1 MLKKIDLY
9 IIKKF
14 LGTFFFAIVLIL
26 GIAIVFDIS
35 EKIDDFIEKEAPIR
49 AIIVD
54 YYFNFVPYY
63 GNLFSFLFVFISV
76 IFFTSKMAV
85 YSEFIAILG
94 AGVSYRRIMRPYMIA
109 AGFIALLSFVLSNWI
124 IPHSNSIRLDF
135 ENTYINNTYH
145 FEGRNYHKQISP
157 GIYAYLESYNN
168 KLDMGS
174 KFSME
179 KFENGK
185 LVSKLMSDYIK
196 WDTTS
201 NKWRIN
207 NYRIRNFQEDG
218 EILIQGSALDTT
230 LNMERADFNRRA
242 TDVETMNW
250 GELNRYIDKERLSGS
265 GNLNA
270 ILIEKYKRTA
280 FPFSTFILTLMG
292 VSLAS
297 RKVRGG
303 TALYLGIG
311 LALSFSYILFM
322 QISFQFSIGSNLSP
336 LIAVWIPNILYG
348 IIAIFLFRLAPK

>member
-1 MLKKIDLY
+1 MLKKLDVY

-14 LGTFFFAIVLIL
+14 LGTFFFTIVLIL

-35 EKIDDFIEKEAPIR
+35 EKIDDFIEKEAPFR
-49 AIIVD
+49 AIVFD

-85 YSEFIAILG
+85 HSEFIAMLG
-94 AGVSYRRIMRPYMIA
+94 SGMSYRRIMRPYMISA
-109 AGFIALLSFVLSNWI
+109 AVIAVFSWFLSNWV
-124 IPHSNSIRLDF
+124 IPHSNSVRLDF
-135 ENTYINNTYH
+135 ENTYINNT
-145 FEGRNYHKQISP
+145 FRFQGRNYHKQISP
-157 GIYAYLESYNN
+157 GVYVFIESYNN

-185 LVSKLMSDYIK
+185 LVSKLVSDYIK

-201 NKWRIN
+201 NKWRIH
-207 NYRIRNFQEDG
+207 NYRIRYFLEDG
-218 EILIQGSALDTT
+218 ESIERGKKIDTT
-230 LNMERADFNRRA
+230 LNMERADFHRRA
-242 TDVETMNW
+242 TDVETMNHT
-250 GELNRYIDKERLSGS
+250 ELNYFIEKERLSGS
-265 GNLNA
+265 GNTNA
-270 ILIEKYKRTA
+270 YLIEKYKRTA
-280 FPFSTFILTLMG
+280 FPFSTFILTMMG

-311 LALSFSYILFM
+311 LGLSFSYILFM

-336 LIAVWIPNILYG
+336 LIAVWIPNVLYG
-348 IIAIFLFRLAPK
+348 IIALFLFRLAPK